1 MTILKTYLLSGGK
14 SSRMGEDKGLKSLCG
29 KPMIAYLL
37 DTLQQLDI
45 TPVIIAHHPDY
56 KSFGVTVIPDK
67 IRDKGPLG
75 GIYTALSD
83 AGETVLIISAD
94 TPFVSPEAIEY
105 LLRNNIK
112 DRINVLEYKG
122 KIQPLCGVYPFR
134 LRSEI
139 EYNLMTNKLKMMDF
153 LAENKTNILDFPFES
168 GDFRN
173 INTPE
178 EWSKVENE
186 ISNNSKRI

>member
-45 TPVIIAHHPDY
+45 IPVIIAHHPDY

-112 DRINVLEYKG
+112 DCINVLEYKG